1 MMKEK
6 IGWERG
12 VVELE
17 CVFGV
22 LGALVV
28 VREGVRSGRGRGMG
42 GRERVLS
49 ARERLLR
56 AQ

>member
-1 MMKEK
+1 MKEK